1 MSILELLSLALINS
15 KAALTNNASHVEGT
29 KKEGIST
36 ISNGF
41 ANNKYVGEAYDE
53 TKPMKY
59 ITYLHPNIFHGWAMC
74 QPLPIGNLKWMQV
87 WDLAEGL
94 TVFDL
99 VN

>member
-41 ANNKYVGEAYDE
+41 ANNKYMGEA
-53 TKPMKY
+53 
-59 ITYLHPNIFHGWAMC
+59 
-74 QPLPIGNLKWMQV
+74 
-87 WDLAEGL
+87 
-94 TVFDL
+94 
-99 VN
+99 

>member
-53 TKPMKY
+53 T
-59 ITYLHPNIFHGWAMC
+59 LS
-74 QPLPIGNLKWMQV
+74 Q
-87 WDLAEGL
+87 
-94 TVFDL
+94 
-99 VN
+99 